1 MRAPLLKVVLAVGI
15 AASLCAAP
23 FLTDTSASAPATPA
37 AASGST
43 SAAASGVVRCPV
55 VDVLV
60 VHTPRAAE
68 RLGGEH
74 RVPAS
79 AQRIATRMNR
89 SLAADG
95 LCGIIRVVHPYTA
108 KDYDGSEEFRAA
120 YAVLKDHTS
129 GLGRQVHEQR
139 ERYGADL
146 VTLVVERAERG
157 GGTADYTPAL
167 DSSTHEYAYAV
178 VEVDGIELDSASH
191 EIGHNLGLA
200 HDRTTLA
207 TDGGGAMNVSR
218 TRPYNTGWITE
229 DGRHYTL
236 MAYRAACGTHCKR
249 ISRFSSAEGLWK
261 GHRLGDASNDSVR
274 VLRETMPIVAG
285 YRSKA

>member
-1 MRAPLLKVVLAVGI
+1 MRAPLLKAALAVSL

-23 FLTDTSASAPATPA
+23 FLVGRSTSAPAAPPAEGKAAGA
-37 AASGST
+37 AA
-43 SAAASGVVRCPV
+43 CPV

-60 VHTPRAAE
+60 VHTPKAAQ
-68 RLGGEH
+68 RVGGEH
-74 RVPAS
+74 RVRAS
-79 AQRIATRMNR
+79 AQRIATRLNR

-95 LCGIIRVVHPYTA
+95 LCGTIRIVHPYTA
-108 KDYDGSEEFRAA
+108 KGYDGPEEFRGA
-120 YAVLKDHTS
+120 YAVLKDHTR
-129 GLGRQVHEQR
+129 GLGRQVHQQR
-139 ERYGADL
+139 DRYGADL

-207 TDGGGAMNVSR
+207 SDGGGAMSVSR

-229 DGRHYTL
+229 DGSHYTL
-236 MAYRAACGTHCKR
+236 MAYRAACGGHCKR
-249 ISRFSSAEGLWK
+249 ISRFSSAEGVWK

-285 YRSKA
+285 YRAKA

>member
-1 MRAPLLKVVLAVGI
+1 MRAPLLKVTLAAGL

-23 FLTDTSASAPATPA
+23 FLTDTSASAPAAPA
-37 AASGST
+37 PASG
-43 SAAASGVVRCPV
+43 AVRCPV

-60 VHTPRAAE
+60 VHTPKAAE
-68 RLGGEH
+68 RLGGQH

-95 LCGIIRVVHPYTA
+95 LCGTIRIVHPYTA
-108 KDYDGSEEFRAA
+108 KEYDGSEEFRAA

-157 GGTADYTPAL
+157 GGTADYTSAL
-167 DSSTHEYAYAV
+167 DSSTHEYAYSV

-207 TDGGGAMNVSR
+207 SDTGGSMNVSR

-229 DGRHYTL
+229 DGQHYTL
-236 MAYRAACGTHCKR
+236 MAYRASCGTHCKR
-249 ISRFSSAEGLWK
+249 ISRFSSAKGSWR
-261 GHRLGDASNDSVR
+261 GHRLGDESNDSVR

-285 YRSKA
+285 YRSKT

>member
-1 MRAPLLKVVLAVGI
+1 MRAPLVKATLAFAV
-15 AASLCAAP
+15 AASLCVAP
-23 FLTDTSASAPATPA
+23 LFADRSASAPAGTA
-37 AASGST
+37 AR
-43 SAAASGVVRCPV
+43 AAGCPV

-60 VHTPRAAE
+60 VHTPKAAQQ
-68 RLGGEH
+68 LGGEH

-108 KDYDGSEEFRAA
+108 KGYEGSEEFRAA

-139 ERYGADL
+139 ARYGADL
-146 VTLVVERAERG
+146 VTLVVERTERG
-157 GGTADYTPAL
+157 GGTADYTSAL
-167 DSSTHEYAYAV
+167 DSSTDEYAYAV

-207 TDGGGAMNVSR
+207 SDTGGAMNVSR
-218 TRPYNTGWITE
+218 TRPYNTGWVTE
-229 DGRHYTL
+229 NRRYYTI
-236 MAYRAACGTHCKR
+236 MAYRASCGAGCKR
-249 ISRFSSAEGLWK
+249 ISRFSSAEGVWK
-261 GHRLGDASNDSVR
+261 GHRLGDTSNDSVR

>member
-1 MRAPLLKVVLAVGI
+1 MRAPLLKAALTVSL

-23 FLTDTSASAPATPA
+23 FLVGRSTSAPAVPPAEGKAAGA
-37 AASGST
+37 AA
-43 SAAASGVVRCPV
+43 CPV

-60 VHTPRAAE
+60 VHTPKAAQ
-68 RLGGEH
+68 RVGGEH
-74 RVPAS
+74 RVRAS
-79 AQRIATRMNR
+79 AQRIATRLNR

-95 LCGIIRVVHPYTA
+95 LCGTIRIVHPYTA
-108 KDYDGSEEFRAA
+108 KGYDGPEEFRGAH
-120 YAVLKDHTS
+120 AVLKDHTR
-129 GLGRQVHEQR
+129 GLGRQVHQQR
-139 ERYGADL
+139 DRYGADL
-146 VTLVVERAERG
+146 VTLVVDRAEHG

-207 TDGGGAMNVSR
+207 SGGGGSMSLSR

-229 DGRHYTL
+229 DRRHYTL
-236 MAYRAACGTHCKR
+236 MAYRAACGGPCKP
-249 ISRFSSAEGLWK
+249 ISRFSSAEGVWK